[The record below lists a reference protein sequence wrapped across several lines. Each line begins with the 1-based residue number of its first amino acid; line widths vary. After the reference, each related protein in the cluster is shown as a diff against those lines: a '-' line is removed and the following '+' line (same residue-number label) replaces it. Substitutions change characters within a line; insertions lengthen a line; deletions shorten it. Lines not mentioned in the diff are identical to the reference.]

1 MLRKDFVN
9 KNFIYLIFIFIGLNL
24 KITSGLYIYNILIF
38 LFIAFN
44 YKTMKLQKDVIVIVS
59 SFMILNLIV
68 VLIQM
73 LFYSV
78 EVSSNSVY
86 LVYNLILFVSFLI
99 FIKFIKFDSLNINF
113 LLFTLSFPLILSIL
127 MFHFNLLESFI
138 LNLYHLEKYPAF
150 GRYGGVFGRDVNAL
164 GIYGSLVLIATIVL
178 RSLKLIST
186 SSSIIYFIIS
196 LYAIVLSGMRT
207 GILVFVGL
215 AFIYQYRLK
224 VLNYKYIISI
234 FLLLFVS
241 IFIIYNTN
249 ETAKDLIDFFL
260 IRFSPSYL
268 IQSAGIGNPDHSNLQ
283 TAINYFIRTLG
294 TKEVNFYN
302 ILTGIDYNLVF
313 VDNFYIFVFLKFG
326 LLIISFIVLT
336 GIYLLKKSFDKRDYI
351 VTYFILA
358 SFTIAL
364 KGIFI
369 INNAYMFM
377 ILFII
382 FIWRYHENTYSRR

>member
-59 SFMILNLIV
+59 SFMVLNLIV

-127 MFHFNLLESFI
+127 MFHFNSLESFI

-336 GIYLLKKSFDKRDYI
+336 GIYLLKKTFDKRDYI

-358 SFTIAL
+358 SFIIAL

-369 INNAYMFM
+369 INNIYMF
-377 ILFII
+377 IVLFII